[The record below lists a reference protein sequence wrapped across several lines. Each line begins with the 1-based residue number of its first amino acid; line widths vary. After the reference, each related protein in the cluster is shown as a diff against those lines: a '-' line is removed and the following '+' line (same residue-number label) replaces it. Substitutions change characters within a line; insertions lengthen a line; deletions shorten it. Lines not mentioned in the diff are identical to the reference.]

1 MLFVAKQLLPAILDQ
16 RVKVMFHKTQHTMM
30 NWGKVEEL
38 HVADEHILVSF
49 FRKRIPCKFL
59 DKKYCT
65 REVKHIAK
73 IKIGLCWNPSCS
85 LPERKADRS
94 KMLYCIQCRVAS
106 LL

>member
-49 FRKRIPCKFL
+49 FRKRI
-59 DKKYCT
+59 
-65 REVKHIAK
+65 R
-73 IKIGLCWNPSCS
+73 
-85 LPERKADRS
+85 
-94 KMLYCIQCRVAS
+94 
-106 LL
+106 